1 MSNRPSSQT
10 PLDMT
15 IQAEIKKIKDVKD
28 KFPAV
33 NLLAALLRQI
43 SAGTL
48 IAPRNV
54 HTAHQIVTRS
64 NKAYEAIIHLMD
76 KLDSSSIDALDDNW
90 SLFDKYTTAIPILEQ
105 QVPL

>member
-15 IQAEIKKIKDVKD
+15 IQAEIKKIKVAD

-33 NLLAALLRQI
+33 KLLEALLKQLI
-43 SAGTL
+43 AGTL